1 MRILYLIR
9 CIICVGL
16 MTIGYKM
23 LPKEEQNKVSNLIY
37 YSLKQVEEEDKEY
50 WRAEEEME
58 E

>member
-9 CIICVGL
+9 CIICTGL
-16 MTIGYKM
+16 MIIGYKM